1 MVSNP
6 YTLQVMQQT
15 GMSEAEVNR
24 TCSRPPITQAEA
36 EAKGFA
42 SVDEYRE
49 ALHDFLN
56 GL

>member
-6 YTLQVMQQT
+6 YIFQVMQQT

-24 TCSRPPITQAEA
+24 TLPRPPITQAEA

-42 SVDEYRE
+42 TVEEYRE